1 MRQKRNPHNK
11 LDLVGCLGDRVRKYR
26 LDLGVGHLGLDRLRI
41 VSIRVEP
48 SVARRGERKCY
59 TDPIIPTTTRERGWA
74 RA

>member
-41 VSIRVEP
+41 VSIR
-48 SVARRGERKCY
+48 GERKCY